1 MKLLITGAN
10 GFLGQNLTEALETAG
25 GHELVRTDVG
35 TDRAVLERAAA
46 DCDFVFHLAGAN
58 RPKDE
63 AEFMRGNRDALSE
76 TLDLLERAGNS
87 APVLLSSSTQ
97 AEKDN
102 PYGQSKRAGEEL
114 LLDYGRRTGVPVYAF
129 RFPNIFGKWSRPNY
143 NSAVATFCYNIAR
156 GLSVTVN
163 GEDTKLTLLYVDDAV
178 SAMMSALAG
187 AVERNGDYCQASPV
201 YETTLGEVV
210 RLIRSFRTSR
220 DSLFL
225 PKLDTELSRML
236 YATYTSFLPENA
248 FSYAL
253 NPHFDARGSFTEFV
267 KTQEHGQVSVN
278 TSRPG
283 VVKGNHYHRIKTE
296 KYLVVSGEAVIRFRK
311 VNGDVVLEYPVSGR
325 KPEVVDIPAGYA
337 HSIEYVG
344 SSDLVTVMWASEPFD
359 PARPDTYA
367 MEV

>member
-10 GFLGQNLTEALETAG
+10 GFLGQNLAEALQTAG
-25 GHELVRTDVG
+25 NHELVLTDVG
-35 TDRAVLERAAA
+35 TDRAVLARAAA
-46 DCDFVFHLAGAN
+46 DCEFVFHLAGAN

-63 AEFMRGNRDALSE
+63 AEFMRGNRDALAD
-76 TLDLLERAGNS
+76 TLGLLERAGNR

-102 PYGQSKRAGEEL
+102 PYGKSKRAAEEL
-114 LLDYGRRTGVPVYAF
+114 LLEYGKRTGIPVYAF

-156 GLSVTVN
+156 GLPIAVN
-163 GEDTKLTLLYVDDAV
+163 GDDTKLSLIYVDDAV
-178 SAMMSALAG
+178 TSMIAALDG
-187 AVERNGDYCQASPV
+187 TTEKDGDYCKASPA

-210 RLIRSFRTSR
+210 GLIRSFRTSR
-220 DSLFL
+220 ETLFL
-225 PKLDTELSRML
+225 PQLPEGLPRKL

-253 NPHFDARGSFTEFV
+253 NQQSDARGSFTEFV
-267 KTQEHGQVSVN
+267 KTEAYGQVSVN

-296 KYLVVSGEAVIRFRK
+296 KFLVVSGEAVIRFRR
-311 VNGDVVLEYPVSGR
+311 VNGDVVLEYPVSGK

-337 HSIEYVG
+337 HSIENVG
-344 SSDLVTVMWASEPFD
+344 SGDLVTVMWASEPFD